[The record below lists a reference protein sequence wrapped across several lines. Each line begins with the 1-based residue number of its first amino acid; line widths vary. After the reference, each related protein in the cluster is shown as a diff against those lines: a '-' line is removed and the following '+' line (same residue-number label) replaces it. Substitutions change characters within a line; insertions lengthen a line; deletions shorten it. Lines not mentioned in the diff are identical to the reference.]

1 MSEQERS
8 TAPSG
13 DDDRAAEE
21 VLSDEERAR
30 RRERA
35 SEDLRLL
42 TRYAVVIS
50 AGGLLLSFGA
60 VLLGWPGAETFT
72 RGLLVG
78 CLVSVLNLRVLAR
91 AAWALMADRD
101 LVRALLGFGAS
112 FTLLVGTAALL
123 AVKHPELVL
132 GFGIGL
138 SLPAPAGV
146 WFGLRLRDDG
156 EGSSERA

>member
-1 MSEQERS
+1 MSEREGTR
-8 TAPSG
+8 APSG
-13 DDDRAAEE
+13 DEGGEAEE

-60 VLLGWPGAETFT
+60 VLLGWPGAETFA
-72 RGLLVG
+72 RGLLIG

-91 AAWALMADRD
+91 AAWALIADRD
-101 LVRALLGFGAS
+101 LLRALLGFGAS
-112 FTLLVGTAALL
+112 FTLLVGAAAFL

-132 GFGIGL
+132 GFGLGL
-138 SLPAPAGV
+138 ALPAPAGV
-146 WFGLRLRDDG
+146 WFGLKLKDDG
-156 EGSSERA
+156 DGSSERA